1 MPLHGTLQFAINHR
15 GVKRVGHTF
24 FPKLPLPLRGSSPP
38 RNTLFLWPSP
48 LHLDRFGRFCM
59 GPKCYAVQCTVNGEE
74 NPQNCPF
81 RLGFRHHARRGP
93 SHGHRQHAQK
103 FGKDR
108 AFGSEDILADTH
120 THTHTQRQTYL
131 SQYFAT
137 APAGELIR

>member
-74 NPQNCPF
+74 YPKTAPSAWDFVTLPEDHRATAKGNMHKN
-81 RLGFRHHARRGP
+81 LVKIARVVPKISSR
-93 SHGHRQHAQK
+93 
-103 FGKDR
+103 
-108 AFGSEDILADTH
+108 